1 MKFKKFAY
9 PYIVWLIIF
18 IVVPLIFIAK
28 YSINAQEEDFIFS
41 LEHYR
46 RFFNPL
52 YFKVLFKSIT
62 MAVYSTLLCLL
73 IGYPFSYFLTKFKLK
88 TRSTLILLVVIP
100 MWMNF
105 LLRTYS
111 WINILSKNGILNSI
125 LKFFSLPTINIMYS
139 KTAILLGMVYNFLP
153 FMILPIYT
161 TLIKI
166 EKDYIEASYDLGANR
181 IKTFTKL
188 IFPMSLPGVITGITM
203 VFIPAISTFEIAA
216 LLGGNKENLIGNIIE
231 QQFRV
236 TGNWN
241 FGSSMSMVLLVLIL
255 VSLFVMNKFDPEYE
269 KEKAYGKKA

>member
-1 MKFKKFAY
+1 MKFKRLAY
-9 PYIVWLIIF
+9 PYVVWLVIF
-18 IVVPLIFIAK
+18 IVVPLVFIAK
-28 YSINAQEEDFIFS
+28 YSIDYGGDNFIFS
-41 LEHYR
+41 LEHYQ
-46 RFFNPL
+46 RFLNPT
-52 YFKVLFKSIT
+52 YIKVLLKSVR
-62 MAVYSTLLCLL
+62 MALISTVLCLL
-73 IGYPFSYFLTKFKLK
+73 IGYPFAYFLTKFKLK
-88 TRSTLILLVVIP
+88 TRNTLILLVVIP

-111 WINILSKNGILNSI
+111 WISILSKNGIINSI
-125 LKFFSLPTINIMYS
+125 LTFFGLPAINTMYS
-139 KTAILLGMVYNFLP
+139 EASILLGMVYNFLP

-166 EKDYIEASYDLGANR
+166 DKDYIEASHDLGADR
-181 IKTFTKL
+181 MTTFKKL

-241 FGSSMSMVLLVLIL
+241 FGSSMSMVLLILIL
-255 VSLFVMNKFDPEYE
+255 LSLFVMNKFDPEYD
-269 KEKAYGKKA
+269 KEVENGK

>member
-1 MKFKKFAY
+1 
-9 PYIVWLIIF
+9 
-18 IVVPLIFIAK
+18 
-28 YSINAQEEDFIFS
+28 
-41 LEHYR
+41 
-46 RFFNPL
+46 
-52 YFKVLFKSIT
+52 

-181 IKTFTKL
+181 VKTFTKL

-269 KEKAYGKKA
+269 KEKYYGKKA

>member
-28 YSINAQEEDFIFS
+28 YSINATEEDFIFS

-52 YFKVLFKSIT
+52 YLKVLFKSIT

>member
-28 YSINAQEEDFIFS
+28 YSINATEEDFIFS

-52 YFKVLFKSIT
+52 YLKVLFKSIT

-269 KEKAYGKKA
+269 KEKDYGKKA

>member
-1 MKFKKFAY
+1 MKFRRFSY

-18 IVVPLIFIAK
+18 IVVPLVYVTK
-28 YSINAQEEDFIFS
+28 YSIDYGSEKFIFS

-52 YFKVLFKSIT
+52 YIKVLFKSIR
-62 MAVYSTLLCLL
+62 MALWSTIFCLL

-88 TRSTLILLVVIP
+88 TRNTLILLVVIP

-111 WINILSKNGILNSI
+111 WISILSKNGILNSI
-125 LKFFSLPTINIMYS
+125 LKFFSLPTVNIMYT
-139 KTAILLGMVYNFLP
+139 KVAILLGMVYNFLP

-166 EKDYIEASYDLGANR
+166 DKDYIEAAYDLGANR
-181 IKTFTKL
+181 IKTFLKL

-241 FGSSMSMVLLVLIL
+241 FGSSMSMVLLSLIL
-255 VSLFVMNKFDPEYE
+255 LSLFVMNKFDPEYE
-269 KEKAYGKKA
+269 KEEKRGK

>member
-28 YSINAQEEDFIFS
+28 YSINAQEEEFIFS

-52 YFKVLFKSIT
+52 YLKVLFKSIT

>member
-52 YFKVLFKSIT
+52 YLKVLFKSIT

-181 IKTFTKL
+181 VKTFTKL